1 VIVSTVAATRADW
14 VPGADTAIIATRA
27 HDVLSSHPPL
37 VGQYSLAGEVT
48 GHVIHS
54 LGPMLF
60 WLLALPANF
69 GPTASLIWTMGAVNT
84 LAIVG
89 AVALARRRGGLVL
102 MFAAALAIALMCQS
116 LAAET
121 FHDVW
126 NPSAGLFPFT
136 LLIFLCWSLACGE
149 YRLLPL
155 TALVASFVVQAH
167 LMYLPPAI
175 GLLAV
180 GLGGLALARI
190 EIARERKRRVPARND
205 DDDNPAR
212 ARSPLPPSD
221 SDEARNAPA
230 PGRHPVLGS
239 PAPEGH
245 PVLGSPAPEGH
256 PVLRSPAPGGHP
268 VLGWGLAAL
277 AVGAICWS
285 APIVDELSEH
295 HGNLTLVAETAT
307 ARQTT
312 LGASAGWHAVV
323 RAVGIRPWWLYVPHT
338 RWERKHDVRSTPGTH
353 TIVSCLGLLGA
364 LLLTLLIACIRRR
377 RDVAAATLIGFVLC
391 AALAAIAASTP
402 TPRVLSATLGYT
414 MWWGSQLGMW
424 VYLILTWSL
433 WLVLARSAH
442 ALAPSVRRRLS
453 GLGGRG
459 HHRHRHRHRRHH
471 SPRTPPG
478 RVGSRRGA
486 ATAAAAAASTLAPA
500 LACVLALGAVLVV
513 GGAVASTER
522 PDEHRPAY
530 RPTAALAARLNRV
543 IPAGSTVELEGTLDV
558 ATLPLKPSLRY
569 FLVRH
574 HVRVLG
580 RGSYLRLGSWYELY
594 DRPFDHIVW
603 VDDGTRSPAPHARLV
618 ARVRFRDGLGAQV
631 VSLWVLAVHGHGASG
646 AARPAA
652 SRRPRIPTAR
662 YRSATSPASSNR
674 RVTVFQ
680 LRPVA
685 TTPRRRSQKAL
696 LSRVAR
702 TPSGYHA

>member
-48 GHVIHS
+48 GHVTHS

-69 GPTASLIWTMGAVNT
+69 GPTASLIWTMGTVNT

-102 MFAAALAIALMCQS
+102 MFATALAIALMCQS

-155 TALVASFVVQAH
+155 TVLVASYVVQAH
-167 LMYLPPAI
+167 LMYLPPTL

-180 GLGGLALARI
+180 GLGGLSLSRI
-190 EIARERKRRVPARND
+190 EIASGRKRPAPARQD
-205 DDDNPAR
+205 GDPAQTDP
-212 ARSPLPPSD
+212 SPSPSD
-221 SDEARNAPA
+221 SDDARPV
-230 PGRHPVLGS
+230 PTPHGR
-239 PAPEGH
+239 
-245 PVLGSPAPEGH
+245 
-256 PVLRSPAPGGHP
+256 PVLR
-268 VLGWGLAAL
+268 WGLVAL

-285 APIVDELSEH
+285 APVVDELSER

-338 RWERKHDVRSTPGTH
+338 RWERKYNVRSTPSTH
-353 TIVSCLGLLGA
+353 MIVSCLVLLGA
-364 LLLTLLIACIRRR
+364 LLLTMLIACIRRR

-391 AALAAIAASTP
+391 AALAAIATSTP

-424 VYLILTWSL
+424 VYLILAWSL
-433 WLVLARSAH
+433 WLMLAQGAH
-442 ALAPSVRRRLS
+442 ALAPSVRESLS
-453 GLGGRG
+453 GLGRPYS
-459 HHRHRHRHRRHH
+459 RRR
-471 SPRTPPG
+471 SRPRTPSDPA
-478 RVGSRRGA
+478 GSRKR
-486 ATAAAAAASTLAPA
+486 AAAAASTLAPA
-500 LACVLALGAVLVV
+500 LACLLALGTIIAV
-513 GGAVASTER
+513 GAAVASIER
-522 PDEHRPAY
+522 PDEHRSAY

-543 IPAGSTVELEGTLDV
+543 IPAGATVELEGRLDV

-580 RGSYLRLGSWYELY
+580 RGSYLRLGTWYELY

-603 VDDGTRSPAPHARLV
+603 VDDGTRSPAAHARLV
-618 ARVRFRDGLGAQV
+618 KRVRFRDGFGAQV
-631 VSLWVLAVHGHGASG
+631 VSLWVLAVHGHGKSAAPRPATSRRLRSRTG
-646 AARPAA
+646 ATRSARP
-652 SRRPRIPTAR
+652 RPAPTGA
-662 YRSATSPASSNR
+662 
-674 RVTVFQ
+674 
-680 LRPVA
+680 
-685 TTPRRRSQKAL
+685 
-696 LSRVAR
+696 
-702 TPSGYHA
+702 

>member
-102 MFAAALAIALMCQS
+102 MFATALAIALMCQS

-155 TALVASFVVQAH
+155 TVLVASYVVQAH
-167 LMYLPPAI
+167 LMYLPPTL

-180 GLGGLALARI
+180 GLGGLALSRI
-190 EIARERKRRVPARND
+190 EIASGRKRPAPARQD
-205 DDDNPAR
+205 GDPAQTDPSR
-212 ARSPLPPSD
+212 PPSD
-221 SDEARNAPA
+221 SDDARDAPTRR
-230 PGRHPVLGS
+230 GRPV
-239 PAPEGH
+239 
-245 PVLGSPAPEGH
+245 V
-256 PVLRSPAPGGHP
+256 R
-268 VLGWGLAAL
+268 WGLAAL

-285 APIVDELSEH
+285 APVVDELNER

-338 RWERKHDVRSTPGTH
+338 RWERKYDVRSTPSTH
-353 TIVSCLGLLGA
+353 MIVSCLVLLGT
-364 LLLTLLIACIRRR
+364 LLLTMLIACIQRR

-391 AALAAIAASTP
+391 AALAAIATSTP

-424 VYLILTWSL
+424 VYLILAWSL
-433 WLVLARSAH
+433 WLELAWSAH
-442 ALAPSVRRRLS
+442 ALAPSVRGSLS
-453 GLGGRG
+453 GLGRPY
-459 HHRHRHRHRRHH
+459 RSRR
-471 SPRTPPG
+471 RTPSDHA
-478 RVGSRRGA
+478 GSRKRS
-486 ATAAAAAASTLAPA
+486 AAASTLAPT
-500 LACVLALGAVLVV
+500 LACVVALGAVIAV

-522 PDEHRPAY
+522 PDEHRSTY
-530 RPTAALAARLNRV
+530 RPTAALAARLTRA
-543 IPAGSTVELEGTLDV
+543 IPAGATVELEGRLDV

-580 RGSYLRLGSWYELY
+580 RGSYLRLGTWYELY

-618 ARVRFRDGLGAQV
+618 KRVRFRDGFGAQV
-631 VSLWVLAVHGHGASG
+631 VSLWVLAVHGHGKS
-646 AARPAA
+646 AAPRPAT
-652 SRRPRIPTAR
+652 SRRLRSRTGATRPRPAPT
-662 YRSATSPASSNR
+662 SA
-674 RVTVFQ
+674 
-680 LRPVA
+680 
-685 TTPRRRSQKAL
+685 
-696 LSRVAR
+696 
-702 TPSGYHA
+702 

>member
-27 HDVLSSHPPL
+27 HDVLTSHPPL
-37 VGQYSLAGEVT
+37 VGQYSLAGKVT
-48 GHVIHS
+48 GHVTHS

-60 WLLALPANF
+60 WLLALPASY
-69 GPTASLIWTMGAVNT
+69 GSTASLIWTMGAVNT

-102 MFAAALAIALMCQS
+102 MFAAALAIALMCRS

-167 LMYLPPAI
+167 LMYLPPTL

-180 GLGGLALARI
+180 GLGGLALSRI
-190 EIARERKRRVPARND
+190 ELARERRRRAPARD
-205 DDDNPAR
+205 GGDPAR
-212 ARSPLPPSD
+212 ARSPLPRSPLPASGFD
-221 SDEARNAPA
+221 HARDAPA
-230 PGRHPVLGS
+230 THPR
-239 PAPEGH
+239 
-245 PVLGSPAPEGH
+245 
-256 PVLRSPAPGGHP
+256 PVLRSPAPGERP
-268 VLGWGLAAL
+268 VLHWGLAAL

-285 APIVDELSEH
+285 APVVDELSEP

-307 ARQTT
+307 ARQRTV
-312 LGASAGWHAVV
+312 GASAGWHAVV
-323 RAVGIRPWWLYVPHT
+323 HAVGIEPWWLYVPHT
-338 RWERKHDVRSTPGTH
+338 RWERKYDVRSTPGTH
-353 TIVSCLGLLGA
+353 SIVSCLALLGA
-364 LLLTLLIACIRRR
+364 LGLTMVVAFRRRR
-377 RDVAAATLIGFVLC
+377 RDVAAGALIGLVLC

-424 VYLILTWSL
+424 VYLILAWSL
-433 WLVLARSAH
+433 WLVLARAAH
-442 ALAPSVRRRLS
+442 ALGPAMRRRL
-453 GLGGRG
+453 GRLGG
-459 HHRHRHRHRRHH
+459 HRHRPR
-471 SPRTPPG
+471 SPRTPSD
-478 RVGSRRGA
+478 RAGSHGGA
-486 ATAAAAAASTLAPA
+486 ATAATAVSTLAPA
-500 LACVLALGAVLVV
+500 LARVLALGAVLAV

-522 PDEHRPAY
+522 PDEHRSTY

-543 IPAGSTVELEGTLDV
+543 IPAGSTVELQGRLDV

-580 RGSYLRLGSWYELY
+580 RGSYLRLGTWYELY

-603 VDDGTRSPAPHARLV
+603 VDDGTRSPARNARLV
-618 ARVRFRDGLGAQV
+618 ARVHFRDGFGAQV
-631 VSLWVLAVHGHGASG
+631 VSLWVLAVHGHGRSTV
-646 AARPAA
+646 ARPAA
-652 SRRPRIPTAR
+652 SRRPRAAR
-662 YRSATSPASSNR
+662 APATRSAG
-674 RVTVFQ
+674 
-680 LRPVA
+680 
-685 TTPRRRSQKAL
+685 RS
-696 LSRVAR
+696 
-702 TPSGYHA
+702 